1 MFIIFFFPQKSPL
14 CLVNVSYFRFREHF
28 NKLLICKS
36 SYEEPFL
43 VRGKHKNDWKGPNI
57 DIKRNDFLINDNRAL
72 NIEIWRKKIII
83 ILQLISR
90 KCGKWRGKYIFF
102 LQITSRIAITHLT
115 DFCWSSTF
123 PGSLNE
129 FTVSSQSLLL
139 L

>member
-1 MFIIFFFPQKSPL
+1 MFIIFCFPQNSPL

-28 NKLLICKS
+28 NKLLTCKS

-43 VRGKHKNDWKGPNI
+43 VRGNHKNDWKGPNI
-57 DIKRNDFLINDNRAL
+57 DIKRNNFLINEKGAL
-72 NIEIWRKKIII
+72 NIEIWRKQIIN
-83 ILQLISR
+83 LLLISP
-90 KCGKWRGKYIFF
+90 KCGKWRGKYVFF
-102 LQITSRIAITHLT
+102 LKITSRITITHLT

>member
-1 MFIIFFFPQKSPL
+1 MFIIFFFPQKSPP

-72 NIEIWRKKIII
+72 NIEIWRKKNYYYFTTFTFTT
-83 ILQLISR
+83 ISQMWKMKR
-90 KCGKWRGKYIFF
+90 KIYF
-102 LQITSRIAITHLT
+102 LFINHIKNSNNPFNR
-115 DFCWSSTF
+115 
-123 PGSLNE
+123 
-129 FTVSSQSLLL
+129 LLL
-139 L
+139 ILNLPRLSQWIHG